1 MNILLI
7 GSGGREH
14 ALAWK
19 LSASPLCE
27 KLFIAP
33 GNPGTAQHGSNVVLD
48 VADHRAVIDFCRI
61 MNIGF
66 VVVGPEAP
74 LVAGIVDDLTA
85 AGIKAFGPS
94 RDAARLEGS
103 KAFTKDLCA
112 EFGIPTA
119 AYRRFTDAEAAKAY
133 VRGYGVPIV
142 VKADG
147 LAAGK
152 GVVVAASFEE
162 AEAAID
168 LMIGGGLGA
177 AGAEVVIEAFLD
189 GEEASFFAL
198 CDGATAIPF
207 GTAQDH
213 KRVFD
218 GDKGP
223 NTGGMGAYSPAAVL
237 TPELQDRAM
246 REIIEP
252 TLVGMRA
259 RGTPYTGILYAGLML
274 TESGP
279 QLIEYNARLGDP
291 ETQVLLP
298 RLTSDLVAAL
308 LAACD
313 GALNGVSLHWTDR
326 AALTVVM
333 ASQGY
338 PGAVEKGSEIKGIDR
353 AEAMDGVIVF
363 HAGTKQDGDRIAA
376 HGGRVLNVTAM
387 GSTISQAQTRAYEAV
402 DRIDWPQG
410 FCRRDIGWRAV
421 EREWG

>member
-313 GALNGVSLHWTDR
+313 GALNGVSLHWSDQ

>member
-1 MNILLI
+1 V
-7 GSGGREH
+7 
-14 ALAWK
+14 A
-19 LSASPLCE
+19 
-27 KLFIAP
+27 
-33 GNPGTAQHGSNVVLD
+33 LD

-61 MNIGF
+61 MDIGF

-74 LVAGIVDDLTA
+74 LVAGIVDDLAA

-94 RDAARLEGS
+94 RAAARLEGS

-119 AYRRFTDAEAAKAY
+119 AYRRFADAGAAKAY
-133 VRGYGVPIV
+133 VRGCGVPIV

-152 GVVVAASFEE
+152 GVVVAATFEE
-162 AEAAID
+162 AEGAID

-218 GDKGP
+218 GDRGP
-223 NTGGMGAYSPAAVL
+223 NTGGMGAYSPAAAL

-246 REIIEP
+246 REIIGP
-252 TLVGMRA
+252 TLAGMKA
-259 RGTPYTGILYAGLML
+259 RGTPYRGILYAGLML
-274 TESGP
+274 TQSGP

-298 RLTSDLVAAL
+298 RLASDLVAAL

-313 GALNGVSLHWTDR
+313 GALNGMSLHWTDQ

-333 ASQGY
+333 AAHGY
-338 PGAVEKGSEIKGIDR
+338 PGAVEKGSEIRGIDR
-353 AEAMDGVIVF
+353 AEALDGVMVF
-363 HAGTKQDGDRIAA
+363 HAGTRQDGDRITAQ
-376 HGGRVLNVTAM
+376 GGRVLNVTAL
-387 GSTISQAQTRAYEAV
+387 GATISQAQAGAYEAV

-421 EREWG
+421 ERERS

>member
-313 GALNGVSLHWTDR
+313 GALNGASLHWSDQ